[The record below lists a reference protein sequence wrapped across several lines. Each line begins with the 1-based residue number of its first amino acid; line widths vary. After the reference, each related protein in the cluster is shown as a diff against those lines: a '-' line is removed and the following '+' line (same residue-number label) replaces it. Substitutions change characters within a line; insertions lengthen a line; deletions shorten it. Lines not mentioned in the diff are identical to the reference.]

1 MAKFKFT
8 AQKFESILEEYAE
21 IREKTIPEAVH
32 LNARL
37 LCIELARRTQPFG
50 DNLQSGTI
58 RVEKDIGKVIK
69 TPDAISKMVSFVK
82 NKSLKKRLGEA
93 VSAGDFTKMGFLLEI
108 LGFLKS
114 WGGFEN
120 ITSLQGLFYVH
131 QNARNKTTGKT
142 VGKQSKLYITSERN
156 LDSYVTEV
164 KKKVGMSKAGWAACA
179 LGLTKVNKGSLT
191 QGFPPAVMDAMRRGS
206 GDVQDYTNNLINP
219 KVALTNKIPWVD
231 RICSETEQSNAG
243 AVVVVKMIKQME
255 MILKKRQKI

>member
-1 MAKFKFT
+1 MA
-8 AQKFESILEEYAE
+8 EYAE

-50 DNLQSGTI
+50 EDLNTGNL
-58 RVEKDIGKVIK
+58 RVKKDIGKVIK
-69 TPDAISKMVSFVK
+69 TPDAISKMVSFVD

-93 VSAGDFTKMGFLLEI
+93 VSAVDFTKMGFLLGI

-114 WGGFEN
+114 WGGFEH
-120 ITSLQGLFYVH
+120 ITSLQGLFYIH
-131 QNARNKTTGKT
+131 QNARNKNTGRT
-142 VGKQSKLYITSERN
+142 VGKQSKLYITSENN
-156 LDSYVTEV
+156 LDSYVKEV
-164 KKKVGMSKAGWAACA
+164 QKRVGMSKAGWAACA

-191 QGFPPAVMDAMRRGS
+191 QGFPSVLKDAMRSGS
-206 GDVQDYTNNLINP
+206 GEVRDYTNNLTNP

-231 RICSETEQSNAG
+231 RICSESDQDKAG
-243 AVVVVKMIKQME
+243 AVVVVKMINQMK